1 MSRKEITTKDDLIKV
16 IELLEKTGITY
27 WLDGGWGVDVL
38 AGRQTRTHRDIDI
51 DFDAQYMEKLLD
63 MLLYIGYKIDTDWKP
78 VRIEL
83 YRRTKWKN
91 REKWIC
97 PNGCKN
103 DKYISDVEV
112 FGGILSAIGM
122 AATQS
127 DALLSKEEVV
137 TYYPT
142 QEIMRYTNEIGRM
155 TNQPA
160 PSFMAGKKVILECA
174 ALKFQACRENKAAAY
189 TEFVRR
195 KVEQEFESGKVSMD
209 FLTVAVS
216 QVKIYKDGAIG
227 VVFVNGAEVIGKKEG
242 VTNAAKGRNKN
253 RSESAVGKAK

>member
-1 MSRKEITTKDDLIKV
+1 MKTCKAVIYIRVPTMAQAHDIPCEKKRKEILWED
-16 IELLEKTGITY
+16 IT
-27 WLDGGWGVDVL
+27 VC
-38 AGRQTRTHRDIDI
+38 
-51 DFDAQYMEKLLD
+51 AQC
-63 MLLYIGYKIDTDWKP
+63 GKP
-78 VRIEL
+78 F